1 MKIFVNVGALIRDSF
16 MKEDTI
22 RRLESLGEVSYCGDD
37 PLYGED
43 LKKAAAGADVL
54 FTGWGQKTIHADDI
68 PSVKIIAHTGG
79 TVGGIIAPDVFE
91 KGVKVLSGNA
101 YYAESVAEGVIAY
114 MLFALRNMG
123 YYSHELSE
131 GRWQENRTEGLLD
144 QRVGIISVGAISRI
158 VLEHL
163 KAYRAKVKVFST
175 RPDPA
180 YAEKM
185 GFTYA
190 SLEEIFST
198 CRVVS
203 LHTARNP
210 ETRHMIR
217 AEHFAMLEDGAVF
230 LNTARGEVIDEDAL
244 AAELKTGRIRAV
256 LDVYQTEPLPADSPF
271 VGLKNAMLFPHQC
284 GPTYDRRDFVTQGL
298 IDDVVAFFEG
308 KAVKNE
314 IFAEVA
320 RRMTH

>member
-1 MKIFVNVGALIRDSF
+1 MKIFVNVGLWLRESF
-16 MKEDTI
+16 IKADTQ
-22 RRLESLGEVSYCGDD
+22 RLLESLGAVSYCEKD
-37 PLYGED
+37 PLYGEE
-43 LKKAAAGADVL
+43 LQKAAAGADVL
-54 FTGWGQKTIHADDI
+54 FTGWGQKTIHAADI

-79 TVGGIIAPDVFE
+79 TVGGIIDCDVFE
-91 KGVKVLSGNA
+91 KGIKVLSGNA

-123 YYSHELSE
+123 YYSYELSQ
-131 GRWQENRTEGLLD
+131 GRWCENRTEGLLD

-163 KAYRAKVKVFST
+163 KAYRARVKVFST

-190 SLEEIFST
+190 SLDEIFST

-210 ETRHMIR
+210 ETRHMIK
-217 AEHFAMLEDGAVF
+217 AEHFAKLEDGAVF
-230 LNTARGEVIDEDAL
+230 LNTARGEVIDEKAL
-244 AAELKTGRIRAV
+244 ADELKTGRIRAV

-271 VGLKNAMLFPHQC
+271 VGLENAILFPHQC
-284 GPTYDRRDFVTQGL
+284 GPTYDRRDFVTRGL
-298 IDDVVAFFEG
+298 IDDVVSFFAGRE
-308 KAVKNE
+308 VKNE
-314 IFAEVA
+314 ISLDVA